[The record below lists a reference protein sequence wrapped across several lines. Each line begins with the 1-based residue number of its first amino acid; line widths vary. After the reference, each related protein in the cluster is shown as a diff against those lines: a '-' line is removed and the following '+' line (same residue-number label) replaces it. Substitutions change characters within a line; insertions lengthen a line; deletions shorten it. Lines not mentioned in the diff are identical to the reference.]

1 MSESPSSRFNDR
13 EHRQIG
19 RELTRIYGQS
29 WLELTDD
36 YAGPTREPMRASR
49 LRGEERFVAHDEH
62 QTRRRRAVSF
72 RPGSRSRPTRR
83 FS

>member
-19 RELTRIYGQS
+19 RELTRTYRQS
-29 WLELTDD
+29 RLELIDD
-36 YAGPTREPMRASR
+36 YAGPAREPMRASR
-49 LRGEERFVAHDEH
+49 LRGEERLVARRERPP
-62 QTRRRRAVSF
+62 RRRRATSL
-72 RPGSRSRPTRR
+72 RPGSRSRSTRR